1 MAKLTAKACWYP
13 PTLKDC
19 DMAQIEIKGETY
31 HRFLLFQD
39 NRLLAAVQKRN
50 GVPAQ
55 KEIHEFL
62 EEKGNEA
69 LRETVLDWL
78 DHIAY
83 QPRERG
89 FIRTGDGDPWT
100 DISTEWKVGLQ

>member
-1 MAKLTAKACWYP
+1 MAKITARVCYYP
-13 PTLKDC
+13 QSLKDC
-19 DMAQIEIKGETY
+19 EMVEVEIRGTTY

-50 GVPAQ
+50 DVPAQ

-62 EEKGNEA
+62 EEKGNEP

-78 DHIAY
+78 DHISY
-83 QPRERG
+83 QPREHG

-100 DISTEWKVGLQ
+100 DVSTEWKVGLR